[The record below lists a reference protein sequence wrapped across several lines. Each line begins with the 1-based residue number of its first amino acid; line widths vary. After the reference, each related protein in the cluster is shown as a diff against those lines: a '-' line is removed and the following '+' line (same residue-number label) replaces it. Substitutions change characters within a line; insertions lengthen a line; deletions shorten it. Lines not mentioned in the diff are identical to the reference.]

1 MHSLESMWLNLMSK
15 DSYSPVRL
23 VCPANLVPVEMRQTG
38 MRGALNGTRE
48 EAHAGA
54 DREPAA
60 AD

>member
-1 MHSLESMWLNLMSK
+1 MKLEC
-15 DSYSPVRL
+15 R
-23 VCPANLVPVEMRQTG
+23 ANLVPVEMRQAG
-38 MRGALNGTRE
+38 MRGAWNGTWE